1 MKAAQEEQA
10 ERWGGDP
17 DQGGEKRVSG
27 RAWPT
32 AYLPWGNQAGVSEDC
47 PYHPR
52 WGLATKIS
60 WATLMMKSFCGMLEV
75 NWELRGR

>member
-1 MKAAQEEQA
+1 MKAAQEEEA
-10 ERWGGDP
+10 ERREGNP
-17 DQGGEKRVSG
+17 DQSGEKRVSG

-32 AYLPWGNQAGVSEDC
+32 AHLPLGNQAGFSEEC

-52 WGLATKIS
+52 LGLATKIS

-75 NWELRGR
+75 SWELKGR

>member
-10 ERWGGDP
+10 ERWEGNP
-17 DQGGEKRVSG
+17 DQSGEKRVSG

-32 AYLPWGNQAGVSEDC
+32 THLPRGNQAGFSEEC
-47 PYHPR
+47 AYHPR

-75 NWELRGR
+75 SWELKGR